1 MRIRASLPGVRDLEL
16 NLRPSETLASAKS
29 KVCAKLGIEYEHT
42 RLLLAGRPLPDKTRL
57 AKLNLKGRPVIVD
70 YLWARH
76 LLLWG
81 HDGQRKIRGSRVM
94 LAGAG
99 AIGNEVAKNLA
110 MLGVKQLKIVDRDL
124 VELSNTSRMVF
135 FSPRDVG
142 KPKADTLA
150 AKLQASYPYT
160 TAKPIHASV
169 ESVPL
174 SEIID
179 SDLIVCGLDNVLS
192 RIYLSEISRKY
203 LVPIV
208 DGGIA
213 GYQGRVQVYV
223 PPDWPCPICTFPS
236 QNYAQLAGLRNP
248 CDAPAEEAR
257 IPSLPTT
264 VSMVSSVQTQEA
276 VKLLIGYDSYR
287 ETGKWP
293 ESVGEPLAGILIA
306 DLKFNRYS
314 IMQLKRNERCLVCG
328 KEGVAREVI
337 KTISINFSKLR
348 NSPTALVA
356 SIKDAMNLQDCEV
369 DLFVEG
375 RKGVEK
381 VNLSEPFRSYGI
393 KAGLLVRAVI
403 SRRRENFQEVL
414 VRLA

>member
-1 MRIRASLPGVRDLEL
+1 MRIRASLPGVRDLQL
-16 NLRPSETLASAKS
+16 NLRSSETVASAKR
-29 KVCAKLGIEYEHT
+29 KVCSKLGIEYDYT
-42 RLLLAGRPLPDKTRL
+42 NLLFGGKSLPDKTRL
-57 AKLNLKGRPVIVD
+57 ARLDLRGRSLIVD

-81 HDGQRKIRGSRVM
+81 QDGQRKIRESQIM
-94 LAGAG
+94 LVGAG

-135 FSPRDVG
+135 FSPKDVG
-142 KPKADTLA
+142 KPKADRLA
-150 AKLQASYPYT
+150 AKLQAAYPYT
-160 TAKPIHASV
+160 TAKPINASV

-203 LVPIV
+203 LIPIV
-208 DGGIA
+208 DGGLT
-213 GYQGRVQVYV
+213 GYQARVQVYV
-223 PPDWPCPICTFPS
+223 PPDWPCPICPFPS

-264 VSMVSSVQTQEA
+264 VSMVSAVQTQEA

-287 ETGKWP
+287 TTGKWP

-314 IMQLKRNERCLVCG
+314 VMQLKRN
-328 KEGVAREVI
+328 
-337 KTISINFSKLR
+337 
-348 NSPTALVA
+348 
-356 SIKDAMNLQDCEV
+356 
-369 DLFVEG
+369 
-375 RKGVEK
+375 
-381 VNLSEPFRSYGI
+381 
-393 KAGLLVRAVI
+393 
-403 SRRRENFQEVL
+403 
-414 VRLA
+414 